1 MTHSQPSPDFDLTTY
16 LDRLTMVICSVP
28 NQRLS
33 DLTGI
38 SRNTL
43 TKYERQESTPDVRRL
58 LSIADPYRLFRTLDF
73 IWGRLVGDT

>member
-1 MTHSQPSPDFDLTTY
+1 
-16 LDRLTMVICSVP
+16 MVICSVP

-43 TKYERQESTPDVRRL
+43 TKYERQDSTPDMRRL
-58 LSIADPYRLFRTLDF
+58 LSIATHTGYSVHWILF
-73 IWGRLVGDT
+73 GDA

>member
-1 MTHSQPSPDFDLTTY
+1 MTRSQPSPDFDLATY
-16 LDRLTMVICSVP
+16 FDRLTMVICSVP

-43 TKYERQESTPDVRRL
+43 TKYERQDSTPDMRRL
-58 LSIADPYRLFRTLDF
+58 LSIATHTGYSVHWILF
-73 IWGRLVGDT
+73 GDA